1 MKSYFINFAMWL
13 NSDPRRAKFIL
24 VGATLALAL
33 TSAGAAAAGP
43 MGNGGNVI
51 GGG

>member
-1 MKSYFINFAMWL
+1 MKSYFINFATWL
-13 NSDPRRAKFIL
+13 NSDTRRAKLIL

-33 TSAGAAAAGP
+33 TSAGAAVAGP
-43 MGNGGNVI
+43 MGGSGNVI